1 MTNNEELNY
10 CTSCNDNKLNHC
22 DTCNKEKCSC
32 KNKNSILSRVLIGM
46 FISISFIIVL
56 MLLFSNNKQILG
68 YNFISDNFY
77 KADSKNSQ
85 KSKSNTSNTSNTD
98 IIRVLSDVQLFPCTI
113 L

>member
-32 KNKNSILSRVLIGM
+32 ENKNSILPRVLIGL
-46 FISISFIIVL
+46 FISISFITVL
-56 MLLFSNNKQILG
+56 MLLFSNNKKILG

-77 KADSKNSQ
+77 KADSNK
-85 KSKSNTSNTSNTD
+85 K
-98 IIRVLSDVQLFPCTI
+98 I
-113 L
+113 